1 MNVYKPTGKKVSS
14 WPQMVVRLTEEKEG
28 LVREIEELRKEVED
42 LKRRCCDLWREV
54 MEAQAKND
62 S

>member
-1 MNVYKPTGKKVSS
+1 MNIHKPTGKKVSS
-14 WPQMVVRLTEEKEG
+14 WPQMVARLTREKEE
-28 LVREIEELRKEVED
+28 LVRKNEELNKEVTE
-42 LKRRCCDLWREV
+42 LRMRCCDLWREV

>member
-1 MNVYKPTGKKVSS
+1 MNLHKPTKKVSS
-14 WPQMVVRLTEEKEG
+14 WPQMVARLTEEKEG
-28 LVREIEELRKEVED
+28 LVCEIEELRKEVEE

-54 MEAQAKND
+54 MEAQSKND

>member
-1 MNVYKPTGKKVSS
+1 MNIHKPTGKKVSS
-14 WPQMVVRLTEEKEG
+14 WPQMVARLTEEKEE
-28 LVREIEELRKEVED
+28 LVRKNEKLNKEVTELR
-42 LKRRCCDLWREV
+42 RRCCDLWREV

>member
-1 MNVYKPTGKKVSS
+1 
-14 WPQMVVRLTEEKEG
+14 MVARLSEEKEG

-42 LKRRCCDLWREV
+42 LKRRCCDLWKDV

-62 S
+62 L

>member
-1 MNVYKPTGKKVSS
+1 MNVHKPTGKKVSS
-14 WPQMVVRLTEEKEG
+14 WPQMVARLTEEKEE
-28 LVREIEELRKEVED
+28 LVRKNEKFNE
-42 LKRRCCDLWREV
+42 EV

>member
-14 WPQMVVRLTEEKEG
+14 WPQMVSRLTKEKEG
-28 LVREIEELRKEVED
+28 LVREIEELRKEVGD
-42 LKRRCCDLWREV
+42 LKRRCCELWKDV

>member
-1 MNVYKPTGKKVSS
+1 MNIHKPTGKKVSS
-14 WPQMVVRLTEEKEG
+14 WPQMV
-28 LVREIEELRKEVED
+28 ED
-42 LKRRCCDLWREV
+42 LKRRCCDLWKDV

>member
-1 MNVYKPTGKKVSS
+1 MNIHKPTGKKISS
-14 WPQMVVRLTEEKEG
+14 WPQMVVRLTKERDELKRENKALFEENM
-28 LVREIEELRKEVED
+28 D
-42 LKRRCCDLWREV
+42 LKRRCCDLWKEV

>member
-1 MNVYKPTGKKVSS
+1 MNVYKPSKKVSS
-14 WPQMVVRLTEEKEG
+14 WPQMVARLSEEKEG
-28 LVREIEELRKEVED
+28 LVIEIEELRKEVSD
-42 LKRRCCDLWREV
+42 LKRRCCDLWKEV